1 MQLSGMA
8 DELAGASYARFIN
21 KRYFELGEERI
32 EQILKESRELDS
44 GWGLEELKDKIT
56 NAGKKEIVSIC

>member
-44 GWGLEELKDKIT
+44 G
-56 NAGKKEIVSIC
+56 